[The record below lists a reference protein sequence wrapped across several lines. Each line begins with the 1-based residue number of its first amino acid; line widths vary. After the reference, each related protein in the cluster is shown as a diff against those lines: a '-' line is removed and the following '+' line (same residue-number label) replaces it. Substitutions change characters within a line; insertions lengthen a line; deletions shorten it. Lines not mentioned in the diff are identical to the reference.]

1 MRLDVG
7 VTRRCEDPVCQVS
20 SDTTTRQV
28 DPAFGIKCS
37 EDRTASPHHHP
48 RVPGCPH
55 PQPSSCRLPTL
66 VEICLSWRLLLV
78 VLRGLVPY
86 IFSTKTPSAE
96 QLPENISM
104 DQNKRSIADDHH
116 PSVETTPTTRVQ
128 NPQKTRQK
136 VVNSGLTLY

>member
-7 VTRRCEDPVCQVS
+7 VTRRCEDPVCQVL
-20 SDTTTRQV
+20 SDTATRQV

-37 EDRTASPHHHP
+37 EDRTASPRHHP

-78 VLRGLVPY
+78 VLRGFGPY
-86 IFSTKTPSAE
+86 FSSTQTPSAE

-104 DQNKRSIADDHH
+104 DQNKRSIADDLH
-116 PSVETTPTTRVQ
+116 PSVEPIPNNQGPKSTEDQ
-128 NPQKTRQK
+128 AKSCK
-136 VVNSGLTLY
+136 